1 MRKIINTKKAPKAI
15 GAYNQAVLIGDTL
28 YCSGQIGIN
37 PKTNQLIKSSIEE
50 ETKQVLENII
60 AILDSEKM
68 TLNNVVK
75 SSIFIRDMSQY
86 TEINSIYSKYF
97 TKNFPARETVEVSK
111 LPKEANIEISII
123 AVKDQ

>member
-60 AILDSEKM
+60 AILGSEKM

-75 SSIFIRDMSQY
+75 S
-86 TEINSIYSKYF
+86 F
-97 TKNFPARETVEVSK
+97 TF
-111 LPKEANIEISII
+111 
-123 AVKDQ
+123 

>member
-60 AILDSEKM
+60 AILDSEEM

-75 SSIFIRDMSQY
+75 SSIFIKDMSQY

-97 TKNFPARETVEVSK
+97 TENFPSRETVEVSK

-123 AVKDQ
+123 AVKNQ

>member
-75 SSIFIRDMSQY
+75 SSIFIKDMSQY

>member
-15 GAYNQAVLIGDTL
+15 GAYNQAVLIENTL

-60 AILDSEKM
+60 AILDTEKM
-68 TLNNVVK
+68 TLSNVVK
-75 SSIFIRDMSQY
+75 SSIFIKDMSQY
-86 TEINSIYSKYF
+86 GEKNTIYSKYF
-97 TKNFPARETVEVSK
+97 TKNFPARETIEVSK

-123 AVKDQ
+123 AVKD